1 MHTDLHTDVY
11 KQLPSSPKGLELEWQ
26 NTSREARTQPC
37 LNITILWV
45 TDFLFEMESVN
56 VETHGNI

>member
-26 NTSREARTQPC
+26 NTGREARTQPC
-37 LNITILWV
+37 LNITLR
-45 TDFLFEMESVN
+45 
-56 VETHGNI
+56 